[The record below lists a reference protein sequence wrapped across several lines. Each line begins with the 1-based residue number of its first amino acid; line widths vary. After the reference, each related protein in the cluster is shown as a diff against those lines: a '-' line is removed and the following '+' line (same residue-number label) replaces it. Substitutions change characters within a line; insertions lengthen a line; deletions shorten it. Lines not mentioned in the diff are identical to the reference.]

1 MTPNVILLDTEFT
14 SIDQPRL
21 ISLGLVAA
29 GGGGEFYLE
38 LADSWTLGECT
49 LFVLGQVL
57 PLLDEGDAAIV
68 LRKRLGD
75 LFELVC
81 WLTAETI
88 DERKK
93 LLATA
98 ALQQAL
104 IREMPLALQW
114 EEDTGLADLRI
125 ADVPRLA
132 DALKGLQLTEL
143 IRGSAARR
151 RRAAAR
157 ELAAWLSAFAGPL
170 RLVADSPLDHQL
182 ILSLLRTSGNFP
194 QQIEFRLPPLL
205 IPEAN
210 LATRRRVQ
218 EAKTAFYAEGG
229 RRHHALDDARALARW
244 YEEAERLGALHPY
257 GS

>member
-14 SIDQPRL
+14 SVDQPRL
-21 ISLGLVAA
+21 ISFGMVAA

-38 LADSWTLGECT
+38 LVDSWTLGGCS

-57 PLLDEGDAAIV
+57 PLLDEGNAATV

-81 WLTAETI
+81 WLTAETF

-114 EEDTGLADLRI
+114 EDDTGLADLRI
-125 ADVPRLA
+125 ADVPRIA
-132 DALKGLQLTEL
+132 DALIGLQRAEL
-143 IRGSAARR
+143 IRGSAARK

-170 RLVADSPLDHQL
+170 RVVADSPLDHQL
-182 ILSLLRTSGNFP
+182 TQSLLCASGNFP
-194 QQIEFRLPPLL
+194 RQIGFRLLPLL
-205 IPEAN
+205 KSEAN
-210 LATRRRVQ
+210 LVARRRVQ
-218 EAKTAFYAEGG
+218 EAKAAFYAEGG

-244 YEEAERLGALHPY
+244 YEEAERLGVLLR
-257 GS
+257 